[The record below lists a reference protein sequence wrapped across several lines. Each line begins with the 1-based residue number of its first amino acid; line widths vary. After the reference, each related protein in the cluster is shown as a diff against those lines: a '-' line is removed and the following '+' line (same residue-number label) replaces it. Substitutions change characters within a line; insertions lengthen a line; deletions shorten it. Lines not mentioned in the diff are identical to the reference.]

1 MTLATEL
8 NKLKDQKPEFLK
20 QFYDEYKQ
28 METSLSETQ
37 INSKIEYEN
46 SRLDT
51 KLWAMLEKD
60 RKKKQL

>member
-1 MTLATEL
+1 
-8 NKLKDQKPEFLK
+8 
-20 QFYDEYKQ
+20 

-60 RKKKQL
+60 RKKK